1 MESSERSR
9 YGEVTRG
16 KRGEAD
22 KEGKCTPNAD
32 VRRVIDPKHAVLR
45 PPPWTWLTSR
55 VVKSRF
61 SPSFLPSFLSALL
74 PNESKSRKIVESRTL
89 LGSKRKRISSF
100 DFIDSLNEIRLEV
113 SIDFG
118 TSSEEVEWKG
128 G

>member
-9 YGEVTRG
+9 YGEATRG

-61 SPSFLPSFLSALL
+61 SPSFLPSSLLSFQT
-74 PNESKSRKIVESRTL
+74 NRNRGKSLNREHC
-89 LGSKRKRISSF
+89 SKRKRISSF
-100 DFIDSLNEIRLEV
+100 DFIDLLNEIRLEV

>member
-9 YGEVTRG
+9 HGEATRG

-45 PPPWTWLTSR
+45 PPPCPPRIWLTSLTL
-55 VVKSRF
+55 V
-61 SPSFLPSFLSALL
+61 LPSFL
-74 PNESKSRKIVESRTL
+74 PNESKSRKILESRERE
-89 LGSKRKRISSF
+89 RKEKKNFIV
-100 DFIDSLNEIRLEV
+100 FIDLLNEIRLEV

-118 TSSEEVEWKG
+118 TSFEEVEWKG